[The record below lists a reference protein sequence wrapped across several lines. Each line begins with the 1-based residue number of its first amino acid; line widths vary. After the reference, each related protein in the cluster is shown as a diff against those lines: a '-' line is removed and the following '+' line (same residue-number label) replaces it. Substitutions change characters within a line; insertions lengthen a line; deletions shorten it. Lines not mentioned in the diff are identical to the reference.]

1 MKKNEKTETVAGA
14 IKKGH
19 LGHWREVSINLNLF
33 CIILGST
40 FDLGKKK
47 ITTKRPLV
55 TKALG
60 K

>member
-40 FDLGKKK
+40 FDLGKK
-47 ITTKRPLV
+47 ITKNGPW
-55 TKALG
+55 
-60 K
+60 

>member
-40 FDLGKKK
+40 FDLGKKNNNK
-47 ITTKRPLV
+47 T
-55 TKALG
+55 ALG
-60 K
+60 NKGTG